1 MTPDERQL
9 QIIKLKKS
17 IQNDLDELWEC
28 FEKDEP
34 YYADVEMYE
43 NALTSASTSIDL
55 ANKYYG
61 ENKKLKEEIAR
72 LEKRHWTF

>member
-1 MTPDERQL
+1 MIPDERQL

-17 IQNDLDELWEC
+17 IQNDLDELWSY

-43 NALTSASTSIDL
+43 NALTRASTSIDL
-55 ANKYYG
+55 ANKYYA
-61 ENKKLKEEIAR
+61 ENKKLEEEIAR
-72 LEKRHWTF
+72 LEERPWMY